1 LWYSKS
7 VMAILKIY
15 KYPEE
20 VLKKV
25 AKPVENFTTDV
36 HLLSKDMLE
45 TMYSAPGIGLAAP
58 QVGKSIRLVVIDIR
72 FRDDAGQVDE
82 SVMTELEKQVK
93 MPLTLFN
100 PVITK
105 KEGKTTFEE
114 GCLSVPGFY
123 ETVQRA
129 NYVEASACDSQ
140 GNKFEIKTDGLLAIC
155 IQHEI
160 DHLDGKLFI
169 DRLSTVKRGII
180 KTKIKKQGYPSL
192 ENQKDHIL

>member
-1 LWYSKS
+1 
-7 VMAILKIY
+7 MAILKIF

-25 AKPVENFTTDV
+25 AKPVQSVNAE
-36 HLLSKDMLE
+36 LGKLASDMLE
-45 TMYSAPGIGLAAP
+45 TMYAAPGVGLAAP
-58 QVGKSIRLVVIDIR
+58 QVGHSVRLIVIDVR
-72 FRDDAGQVDE
+72 LRDEDGRVDE
-82 SVMTELEKQVK
+82 SVLTELEKQIP
-93 MPLTLFN
+93 MPLVMFN

-105 KEGKTTFEE
+105 KEGKESFEE

-129 NYVEASACDSQ
+129 AYVEAKALDRDGQ
-140 GNKFEIKTDGLLAIC
+140 EFDVKTDGLLAVC

-160 DHLDGKLFI
+160 DHLEGKLFI
-169 DRLSTVKRGII
+169 DRLSPVKRGLI
-180 KTKIKKQGYPSL
+180 KTKIKKNGYPSR